1 MKIKGKTATLKR
13 LSKRHSLSTTV
24 VFRITITRADDHIR
38 LTSYTVSECEASK
51 FGSQPP
57 LPPPSSIFWTLFAL
71 DQQERKFLCFLFARK
86 HDNRCFFLCVHW
98 KRGKMCSWE
107 TVESLI
113 SLMGAIL
120 FDNLSCQYPN
130 QPSSSHRQE
139 QSRDL
144 KKVPRI
150 ENCWT
155 EQVF

>member
-1 MKIKGKTATLKR
+1 M
-13 LSKRHSLSTTV
+13 TT
-24 VFRITITRADDHIR
+24 D
-38 LTSYTVSECEASK
+38 VSFCA
-51 FGSQPP
+51 G
-57 LPPPSSIFWTLFAL
+57 
-71 DQQERKFLCFLFARK
+71 
-86 HDNRCFFLCVHW
+86 VHW
-98 KRGKMCSWE
+98 KRGKMCAWE

-113 SLMGAIL
+113 SLMGTIL

-130 QPSSSHRQE
+130 QPSSSHKQE